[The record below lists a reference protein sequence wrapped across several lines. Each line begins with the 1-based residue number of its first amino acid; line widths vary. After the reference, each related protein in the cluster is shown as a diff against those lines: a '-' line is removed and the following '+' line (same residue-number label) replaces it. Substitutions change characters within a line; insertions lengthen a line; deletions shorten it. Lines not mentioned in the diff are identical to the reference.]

1 MNKIIDLLGNRAEYY
16 LGHTCKTIDKSLIHV
31 PSADTIDKVWINS
44 DRNIRT
50 LNSLQTL
57 LGHGRLA
64 NTGYVSILPVD
75 QGINILPE
83 LHSLR
88 ILFISI
94 LRISSNW
101 PLKADATELPPLS
114 EFWAR

>member
-75 QGINILPE
+75 QP
-83 LHSLR
+83 SLIHIR
-88 ILFISI
+88 RCRRYTVCIS
-94 LRISSNW
+94 RC
-101 PLKADATELPPLS
+101 PP
-114 EFWAR
+114 

>member
-75 QGINILPE
+75 QGIE
-83 LHSLR
+83 HSAGASFAPNPLY
-88 ILFISI
+88 SI

>member
-64 NTGYVSILPVD
+64 NTGYVSHAIAV
-75 QGINILPE
+75 
-83 LHSLR
+83 
-88 ILFISI
+88 LFKSRWSI
-94 LRISSNW
+94 CRFSRKYFLGR
-101 PLKADATELPPLS
+101 
-114 EFWAR
+114 